1 MKKIK
6 LIETRKRKGITQ
18 KKIADVLCMDVSNYN
33 RREKGMAKISM
44 QQWKKIAEV
53 LEIPLEDIYEADENL
68 IFIFNDNSTGNDN
81 FVSNNYNIPLSVWET
96 QKKYI
101 DKLEAENETLK
112 TEVEKLRAE
121 ISKKI

>member
-44 QQWKKIAEV
+44 QQ
-53 LEIPLEDIYEADENL
+53 
-68 IFIFNDNSTGNDN
+68 
-81 FVSNNYNIPLSVWET
+81 
-96 QKKYI
+96 
-101 DKLEAENETLK
+101 
-112 TEVEKLRAE
+112 
-121 ISKKI
+121 